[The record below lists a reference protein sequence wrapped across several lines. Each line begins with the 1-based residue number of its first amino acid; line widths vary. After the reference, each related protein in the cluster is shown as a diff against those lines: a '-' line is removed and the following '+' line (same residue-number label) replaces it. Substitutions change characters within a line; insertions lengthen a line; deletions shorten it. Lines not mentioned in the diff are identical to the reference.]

1 MATVTEITEAVR
13 FAGTYTGSF
22 GFLRDMKAKV
32 EAGEALSENMVAA
45 ILRCAAREDRVNA
58 QVFAPKVTA
67 EPVTE
72 GMYRIA
78 DGTVFKV
85 QKAVHGSGNLYA
97 KRLTEDGFEY
107 APGAIRRLT
116 LADKMTLDEAKAWGV
131 LYGTCCVCGR
141 TLTDETSIAQGI
153 GPVCAGK
160 GWW

>member
-13 FAGTYTGSF
+13 FAGTYTGTF
-22 GFLRDMKAKV
+22 GFLTDMRAKV
-32 EAGEALSENMVAA
+32 ENGEALSENMVAA
-45 ILRCAAREDRVNA
+45 ILRCASRER
-58 QVFAPKVTA
+58 KVTA
-67 EPVTE
+67 PAAPVEQVTE

-107 APGAIRRLT
+107 APGAIRTLT
-116 LADKMTLDEAKAWGV
+116 VADKMTLDEAKAWGV

-141 TLTDETSIAQGI
+141 TLTDEQSIAAGI